1 MCCQT
6 IIFYDLWVVIEVQCL
21 QINAAFLFD
30 LYITNGITHAM
41 HIFRLAIQ
49 PTDETDVGCGSG
61 IECWGDTLGLI
72 ITGVVVLLLIPV
84 TIIIG
89 FCVFRQRRKKSA
101 KLG

>member
-1 MCCQT
+1 MICGWLLKYNVCKSMLLSCST
-6 IIFYDLWVVIEVQCL
+6 SISPMV
-21 QINAAFLFD
+21 
-30 LYITNGITHAM
+30 ITHAM

-61 IECWGDTLGLI
+61 IECWALGLI

>member
-1 MCCQT
+1 M
-6 IIFYDLWVVIEVQCL
+6 VIEVQCL

-49 PTDETDVGCGSG
+49 PTDETDAGCGSD
-61 IECWGDTLGLI
+61 IECWALGLI